1 MSSGKYYSTWI
12 ICGDG
17 KGKLPNG
24 GNANLLGQF
33 IRCTIRYWKKGGS
46 LVWWC
51 DNEPLVYEFN
61 LFMSESLNEF
71 PGETIK
77 GFKFGGN
84 NLGKTIM
91 VAGDINKNPKQRF
104 NNKRY
109 FKLRKIEDIEEN
121 GKFNSPALGHS
132 LVKITLGTTISYAQS
147 INSKEPLKK
156 PEDVFPFIPFAYDDE
171 GCICILFY
179 ISPLNSNRG
188 NIVVDGG
195 FSKLFTELSTEGT
208 SKYIQ
213 NIVGFTTM
221 YHKRMNLNGEN
232 WMENFS
238 LPSFEQE
245 INYEEKWNGFIS
257 KVITTEYDIVY
268 MIDATGSMEKWIEAA
283 GDRCLKVSEDLK
295 NQFPGLDFQFGGI
308 FYRDPIDSQDDK
320 HEVFDLTNDYESIK
334 SNFSRIKAD
343 GGGDSP
349 EDWVGAYLNALNL
362 NWRDGTKLIIHIA
375 DDSAHTKEF
384 YGKENHEEE
393 AGKLP
398 LILKSC
404 ADKNIKIFSFSIEE
418 KAKQSFEVCQKYYS
432 EYKGFYKIFS
442 FDNVKSK
449 TISDQFEEIA
459 IAAAVCAAPKS
470 LK

>member
-1 MSSGKYYSTWI
+1 
-12 ICGDG
+12 
-17 KGKLPNG
+17 
-24 GNANLLGQF
+24 
-33 IRCTIRYWKKGGS
+33 
-46 LVWWC
+46 
-51 DNEPLVYEFN
+51 
-61 LFMSESLNEF
+61 
-71 PGETIK
+71 
-77 GFKFGGN
+77 
-84 NLGKTIM
+84 
-91 VAGDINKNPKQRF
+91 
-104 NNKRY
+104 
-109 FKLRKIEDIEEN
+109 
-121 GKFNSPALGHS
+121 
-132 LVKITLGTTISYAQS
+132 
-147 INSKEPLKK
+147 
-156 PEDVFPFIPFAYDDE
+156 
-171 GCICILFY
+171 
-179 ISPLNSNRG
+179 
-188 NIVVDGG
+188 
-195 FSKLFTELSTEGT
+195 
-208 SKYIQ
+208 
-213 NIVGFTTM
+213 
-221 YHKRMNLNGEN
+221 
-232 WMENFS
+232 MENFS

-295 NQFPGLDFQFGGI
+295 SQFPGLDFQFGGI

-375 DDSAHTKEF
+375 DSSAHTKEF
-384 YGKENHEEE
+384 YGEENHEEE

-432 EYKGFYKIFS
+432 EYKGLYKIFS

-449 TISDQFEEIA
+449 TISDQFEEIT

-470 LK
+470 L